1 MESSNTFA
9 GHLLVAMPGMMDPN
23 FQHSVAYICEHSDA
37 GALGIVINRPLDME
51 IADVLEQFSLH
62 GGDTA
67 QMQQPVM
74 QGGPV
79 QSERGFVLHEAA
91 QEWDST
97 TPVGHSIYVT
107 TSQDILTDVAAGR
120 GPGRMLMALGYA
132 GWDAGQLEE
141 EIRCNS
147 WLTVPATTNLVFE
160 TPFEQRWRAAA
171 NSIGIDPANLS
182 LYAGNA

>member
-1 MESSNTFA
+1 MESTRSFA
-9 GHLLVAMPGMMDPN
+9 GHLLVAMPGMADPN
-23 FQHSVAYICEHSDA
+23 FQHTVAYVCEHSDE
-37 GALGIVINRPLDME
+37 GALGIIINRPLDME

-62 GGDTA
+62 GKDTA

-74 QGGPV
+74 RGGPV
-79 QSERGFVLHEAA
+79 QAERGFVLHEAA
-91 QEWDST
+91 QQWDST

-132 GWDAGQLEE
+132 GWDAGQLED
-141 EIRCNS
+141 EIRSNS
-147 WLTVPATTNLVFE
+147 WLTVPATTSLVFE

-182 LYAGNA
+182 IYAGNA